1 MDGAMKQ
8 EPRKELTSNSSMKTA
23 DKCKQKGKGYYFKFN
38 VTAPKK
44 KS

>member
-1 MDGAMKQ
+1 MDKVMKQ
-8 EPRKELTSNSSMKTA
+8 EPQKEQNTNSAMKA
-23 DKCKQKGKGYYFKFN
+23 VDKCKQKGKGSHFKFN